1 VLTHLRCLCY
11 LLYCVTASRCR
22 WQAVSAT
29 LEVLISAGK
38 HANSVLQD
46 VVVQGFDMAFNDTVL
61 DSVLSA
67 SAAAEVERHAS
78 GTLSPEGSE
87 HAQAGGHSLKR
98 KGAATTISIEPYL
111 IASSLNMH
119 LRQAEVEGQSKPS
132 VIVARGIKINDRF
145 TTASASQQASTLC
158 VMLVLDS
165 VMLLLATFLFLAP
178 LEKVSVRVLRITAR
192 YSLQQH

>member
-1 VLTHLRCLCY
+1 MLPAILCA
-11 LLYCVTASRCR
+11 ASRCR

-46 VVVQGFDMAFNDTVL
+46 VVVQGFDMAFKDTIL
-61 DSVLSA
+61 DGVRSV

-78 GTLSPEGSE
+78 GTLPPEGSE
-87 HAQAGGHSLKR
+87 HAQDGGHNLKR
-98 KGAATTISIEPYL
+98 KGAATTISVEPYL
-111 IASSLNMH
+111 TASSLNMH

-145 TTASASQQASTLC
+145 TTAFASQQVFTLC